1 MTLLRFCPSPINII
15 IIIKMIITRYTMVH
29 GQCLTVGVGGFIL
42 GGGENEQ
49 LIKKLKLKLTFTMKN
64 K

>member
-49 LIKKLKLKLTFTMKN
+49 LIKIYI
-64 K
+64 